1 MKTAVFIS
9 GSGTNLQA
17 IIDHVRIR
25 ELPCRIALVV
35 SNEPSAFGLERARR
49 AGIDTAVVDH
59 RDFRGRADFDR
70 ALQQV
75 LDTHGVEAL
84 FLAGFMRILTNEFVE
99 PYRGRMLNIHPSLL
113 PVLKG
118 LDTHRR
124 VIEEGHE
131 FHGASVHFVTPEL
144 DSGPVIIRGRLR
156 VGENPTVASL
166 AERVHRLEHRIY
178 PQAVEWFVRGR
189 IRLEDG
195 TVYLDGEP
203 LPPEGRE
210 ILESEL

>member
-17 IIDHVRIR
+17 IIDHVRAR
-25 ELPCRIALVV
+25 ELPCQIALVV

-156 VGENPTVASL
+156 VGSNPTVASL

-189 IRLEDG
+189 VRLEDG
-195 TVYLDGEP
+195 TVYMDDEP